1 MKYAE
6 GDEVMKHLITLIAK
20 ALVDHPE
27 QVRVRE
33 VGGNHT
39 EILELE
45 VAKVDIGKVI
55 GRRGRT
61 AQAMRTILG
70 AASAKG
76 NKRAVLEIVDQK
88 LDRPKLL

>member
-1 MKYAE
+1 MKY
-6 GDEVMKHLITLIAK
+6 LITLIAK

-27 QVRVRE
+27 KVLVRAVD
-33 VGGNHT
+33 GNHT
-39 EILELE
+39 EVLELE

-55 GRRGRT
+55 GRHSRT

-76 NKRAVLEIVDQK
+76 NKRTVLENCRSEIG
-88 LDRPKLL
+88 PI